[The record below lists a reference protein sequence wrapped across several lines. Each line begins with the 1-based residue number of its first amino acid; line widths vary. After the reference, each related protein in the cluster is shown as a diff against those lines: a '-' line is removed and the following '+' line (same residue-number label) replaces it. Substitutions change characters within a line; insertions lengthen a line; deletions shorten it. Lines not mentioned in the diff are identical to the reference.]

1 MTVANQVFATPPG
14 KTRPLGVTILAILN
28 ALGGIMTLIGGV
40 AAIGVTSTGIFAS
53 LGIIVGG
60 FTIIIGLFQLI
71 VAWGLWTGKKWAW
84 LLALIFGILGVI
96 FGILGLIG
104 GGMTGIVSLL
114 INAIIVYYLMRPEV
128 KAFFGR

>member
-1 MTVANQVFATPPG
+1 M
-14 KTRPLGVTILAILN
+14 AILN
-28 ALGGIMTLIGGV
+28 ALGGIMTLLGGV
-40 AAIGVTSTGIFAS
+40 TAIGVTSTGIFAS

-60 FTIIIGLFQLI
+60 FAIIIGLFQLI
-71 VAWGLWTGKKWAW
+71 IAWGLWTGKKWAW
-84 LLALIFGILGVI
+84 FLALIFGILGVI

-114 INAIIVYYLMRPEV
+114 INAIIVYYLLRPEV

>member
-1 MTVANQVFATPPG
+1 M
-14 KTRPLGVTILAILN
+14 AILN

-40 AAIGVTSTGIFAS
+40 AAIGVTSTGILAP
-53 LGIIVGG
+53 LGIVFGG
-60 FTIIIGLFQLI
+60 FTILIGLFQLI
-71 VAWGLWTGKKWAW
+71 IAWGLWTGKKWAW

-104 GGMTGIVSLL
+104 GGFTGIVSLL